1 MEEALEKLKFVPEGK
16 LSRFIKISWIDSIP

>member
-16 LSRFIKISWIDSIP
+16 LSRFFKISRINSIS